1 MAVTGPG
8 AFDFKQGD
16 TKGTAFWRLVS
27 SFIRSPSEEQA
38 ECQRPKQILLDTGE
52 INIPYAWSVPLYP

>member
-1 MAVTGPG
+1 MSWWLAAAGPG

-16 TKGTAFWRLVS
+16 TKGTVFWRLVS
-27 SFIRSPSEEQA
+27 SFIRSPTEEQA

-52 INIPYAWSVPLYP
+52 INIPYAW